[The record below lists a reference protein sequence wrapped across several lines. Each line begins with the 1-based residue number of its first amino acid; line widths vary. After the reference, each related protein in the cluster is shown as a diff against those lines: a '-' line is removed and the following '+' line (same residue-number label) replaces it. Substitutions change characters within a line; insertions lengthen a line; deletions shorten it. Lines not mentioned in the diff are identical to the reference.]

1 MHGGVQEAD
10 PEKRLMFPVKQSD
23 PPPAP
28 VAGVLICHKRVLFP
42 TGKDKGQRTYEEHA
56 FLM

>member
-1 MHGGVQEAD
+1 MHGGVREAD
-10 PEKRLMFPVKQSD
+10 PEKRPMFPVKQSD

-28 VAGVLICHKRVLFP
+28 AAGVLICHKRAPFP
-42 TGKDKGQRTYEEHA
+42 TGEDKGQAAHERHA

>member
-1 MHGGVQEAD
+1 MPGRVQEAD
-10 PEKRLMFPVKQSD
+10 PEMLPVVPVKQSD

-28 VAGVLICHKRVLFP
+28 AAGVLICHKRLLFP
-42 TGKDKGQRTYEEHA
+42 TGKDKGQGTYEEHA